1 MSYDPRQANLN
12 KNFRQALTPGAGH
25 VMPGAANALAARVIE
40 ATGHRMLM
48 VSGAAV
54 ANTYLGVPDI
64 GLVSLS
70 ELAGHVGAIRDA
82 VNIPILIDGDTG
94 FGNAISVIHT
104 IRVLER
110 AGANAI
116 MLEDQTFP
124 KRCGHFEGKDV
135 ISKAEM
141 VQKIKAAVDTR
152 AHAPAAWTPVSLLP
166 MSDGSI
172 DRFPHFVD
180 RGKPGFIAVDPRGK
194 RFVNEARSYHDFVS
208 AMIYTCKGLERTE
221 AYLLCDSK
229 TLRRFGIGAVPPWPS
244 SPKPY
249 ERTGYLLRAD
259 TLTDLAAKMHV
270 GAGPLEHTVSTFN
283 RSVAS
288 GKDNEFERGSDAY
301 QHFNGSS
308 LYLDENAN
316 PNLATICDAPFYAVR
331 LVAGDIGSFIGLKV
345 NGRAQVLDGKGEVI
359 PGLYAAGNDITS
371 IMGGTYPGAG
381 ITIGPALTFGLLAS
395 IDIARRANL
404 KPAFEELA

>member
-12 KNFRQALTPGAGH
+12 KTFRQALTPGAGH

-40 ATGHRMLM
+40 ATGHSMLM

-104 IRVLER
+104 VRVLER

-152 AHAPAAWTPVSLLP
+152 ADDNMMILARTDSRAVEGLEAALDRARAYQEAGADFLFIEAPLSNDELAAIPRELPGIHICNMVVGGKTPLLSRQELADLGYSVIVYANVALQAS
-166 MSDGSI
+166 MMAMQRTLQHLHDQGSI
-172 DRFPHFVD
+172 AGVEDQLMMFKERQQMVDAEHFN
-180 RGKPGFIAVDPRGK
+180 A
-194 RFVNEARSYHDFVS
+194 
-208 AMIYTCKGLERTE
+208 
-221 AYLLCDSK
+221 
-229 TLRRFGIGAVPPWPS
+229 
-244 SPKPY
+244 
-249 ERTGYLLRAD
+249 
-259 TLTDLAAKMHV
+259 LAQRY
-270 GAGPLEHTVSTFN
+270 GT
-283 RSVAS
+283 RSV
-288 GKDNEFERGSDAY
+288 
-301 QHFNGSS
+301 
-308 LYLDENAN
+308 
-316 PNLATICDAPFYAVR
+316 
-331 LVAGDIGSFIGLKV
+331 
-345 NGRAQVLDGKGEVI
+345 
-359 PGLYAAGNDITS
+359 
-371 IMGGTYPGAG
+371 
-381 ITIGPALTFGLLAS
+381 
-395 IDIARRANL
+395 
-404 KPAFEELA
+404 

>member
-12 KNFRQALTPGAGH
+12 KTFRQALTPGAGH

-40 ATGHRMLM
+40 ATGHSMLM

-94 FGNAISVIHT
+94 FGNAISVTHT

-152 AHAPAAWTPVSLLP
+152 TDDNMMILARTDSRAVEGLEAALDRARAYQEAGADFLFIEAPLSNDELAAIPRELPGIHICNMVVGGKTPLLSRQELADLGYSVIVYANVALQAS
-166 MSDGSI
+166 MMAMQRTLQHLHDQGSI
-172 DRFPHFVD
+172 AGVEDQLMMFKERQQMVDAEHFN
-180 RGKPGFIAVDPRGK
+180 A
-194 RFVNEARSYHDFVS
+194 
-208 AMIYTCKGLERTE
+208 
-221 AYLLCDSK
+221 
-229 TLRRFGIGAVPPWPS
+229 
-244 SPKPY
+244 
-249 ERTGYLLRAD
+249 
-259 TLTDLAAKMHV
+259 LAQRY
-270 GAGPLEHTVSTFN
+270 GT
-283 RSVAS
+283 RSV
-288 GKDNEFERGSDAY
+288 
-301 QHFNGSS
+301 
-308 LYLDENAN
+308 
-316 PNLATICDAPFYAVR
+316 
-331 LVAGDIGSFIGLKV
+331 
-345 NGRAQVLDGKGEVI
+345 
-359 PGLYAAGNDITS
+359 
-371 IMGGTYPGAG
+371 
-381 ITIGPALTFGLLAS
+381 
-395 IDIARRANL
+395 
-404 KPAFEELA
+404 

>member
-152 AHAPAAWTPVSLLP
+152 ADDNMMILARTDSRAVEGLEAALDRARAYQEAGADFLFIEAPLSNDELAAIPRELPGIHICNMVVGGKTPLLSRQELADLGYSVIVYANVALQAS
-166 MSDGSI
+166 MMAMQRTLQHLHDQGSI
-172 DRFPHFVD
+172 AGVEDQLMMFKERQQMVDAEHFN
-180 RGKPGFIAVDPRGK
+180 A
-194 RFVNEARSYHDFVS
+194 
-208 AMIYTCKGLERTE
+208 
-221 AYLLCDSK
+221 
-229 TLRRFGIGAVPPWPS
+229 
-244 SPKPY
+244 
-249 ERTGYLLRAD
+249 
-259 TLTDLAAKMHV
+259 LAQRY
-270 GAGPLEHTVSTFN
+270 GT
-283 RSVAS
+283 RSV
-288 GKDNEFERGSDAY
+288 
-301 QHFNGSS
+301 
-308 LYLDENAN
+308 
-316 PNLATICDAPFYAVR
+316 
-331 LVAGDIGSFIGLKV
+331 
-345 NGRAQVLDGKGEVI
+345 
-359 PGLYAAGNDITS
+359 
-371 IMGGTYPGAG
+371 
-381 ITIGPALTFGLLAS
+381 
-395 IDIARRANL
+395 
-404 KPAFEELA
+404 

>member
-94 FGNAISVIHT
+94 FGNAISVTHT

-152 AHAPAAWTPVSLLP
+152 ADDNMMILARTDSRAVEGLEAALDRARAYQEAGADFLFIEAPLSNDELAAIPRELPGIHICNMVVGGKTPLLSRQELADLGYSVIVYANVALQAS
-166 MSDGSI
+166 MMAMQRTLQHLHDQGSI
-172 DRFPHFVD
+172 AGVEDQLMMFKERQQMVDAEHFN
-180 RGKPGFIAVDPRGK
+180 A
-194 RFVNEARSYHDFVS
+194 
-208 AMIYTCKGLERTE
+208 
-221 AYLLCDSK
+221 
-229 TLRRFGIGAVPPWPS
+229 
-244 SPKPY
+244 
-249 ERTGYLLRAD
+249 
-259 TLTDLAAKMHV
+259 LAQRY
-270 GAGPLEHTVSTFN
+270 GT
-283 RSVAS
+283 RSV
-288 GKDNEFERGSDAY
+288 
-301 QHFNGSS
+301 
-308 LYLDENAN
+308 
-316 PNLATICDAPFYAVR
+316 
-331 LVAGDIGSFIGLKV
+331 
-345 NGRAQVLDGKGEVI
+345 
-359 PGLYAAGNDITS
+359 
-371 IMGGTYPGAG
+371 
-381 ITIGPALTFGLLAS
+381 
-395 IDIARRANL
+395 
-404 KPAFEELA
+404 